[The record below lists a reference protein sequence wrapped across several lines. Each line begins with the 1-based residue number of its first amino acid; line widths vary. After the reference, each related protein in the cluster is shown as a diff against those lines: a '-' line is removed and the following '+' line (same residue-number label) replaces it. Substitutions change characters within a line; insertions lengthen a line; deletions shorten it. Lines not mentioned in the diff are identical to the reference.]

1 MTFYVALAYFGSVL
15 GCAMAVAVLLGTD
28 RRWVRV
34 AFATGMLVLA
44 AEAAFSGLAQSM
56 HGPAELIRWQEW
68 RLVALSFLP
77 APWIYFS
84 MTFARGSER
93 RRHFA
98 KRVILWLLCL
108 VPPVITLAFHDDL
121 LVAIRPNVFAFQA
134 TLQLGWPAMVSH
146 GMLLLSSVV
155 IVTHFER
162 TYRAAVGTIRWRIKF
177 ILLGLTALFVAR
189 IYTCTH
195 ALTVREFNPQYEIFN
210 SAALVAA
217 CGAMIA
223 GFRRAAHFQF
233 DVYPSP
239 AVLRG
244 SLTILLAGVYLIVV
258 GVVSRIT
265 AYFGAQRA
273 FGVNAL
279 IVLLLLVG
287 LVVSLQSAKFRD
299 ELRRFVSRNFQRP
312 YYDYRAVWRTF
323 TDNSALHQ
331 NRSDLARA
339 MVRQVASVFQA
350 HAVSLWVVNDE
361 GDRLLCIGST
371 AVPESDWRALEPETD
386 AVAAVL
392 SHFRERDDSV
402 DLDASGE
409 PWAIALR
416 ACQPR
421 TFHTGGH
428 RIAAPLRSRGALLG
442 FILLGDRVHGNR
454 HAFDIQDADML
465 RCMGN
470 HISNSLLSLQLS
482 LQAAQSRERDAFR
495 TMATF
500 FVHDLKNAAST
511 LNLMLP
517 NLPLHWDNPE
527 FREDA
532 LRGITKTVNHMNSL
546 IARMGQMR
554 NELKVDPQPA
564 DLNETVSRALEG
576 WDSIADVQLER
587 VFAPLPPVAHDR
599 EQFTTV
605 ISNLALNARDAVLA
619 AGSRPGRV
627 EVATMR
633 SGDDWIVVKVTDNG
647 CGMTPEFVADSL
659 FKPFKSSKKNGM
671 GIGMFQSRMIV
682 EAHGGRFTV
691 DSAPGKGTT
700 FKVYLPFVAERNAE
714 ESGG

>member
-1 MTFYVALAYFGSVL
+1 MTFYVAVAYLGSVL
-15 GCAMAVAVLLGTD
+15 ACAMSVAALLGND
-28 RRWVRV
+28 RRMVRS
-34 AFATGMLVLA
+34 AFAVGMLIFA
-44 AEAAFSGLAQSM
+44 AEAVFSGLAQSM
-56 HGPAELIRWQEW
+56 PGPAELIRWQEW
-68 RLVALSFLP
+68 RLVALSFLS

-93 RRHFA
+93 RRHIA
-98 KRVILWLLCL
+98 KTIVLWLLCL
-108 VPPVITLAFHDDL
+108 APPVITLAFHSDL

-134 TLQLGWPAMVSH
+134 TLQFGWPAMVSH
-146 GMLLLSSVV
+146 GVLLLSSVV
-155 IVTHFER
+155 VVTNFER

-177 ILLGLTALFVAR
+177 LLLGLTVLFVAR

-217 CGAMIA
+217 CVMMIS
-223 GFRRAAHFQF
+223 GFRRAGHFQF

-239 AVLRG
+239 AVIRG
-244 SLTILLAGVYLIVV
+244 SLTVLLAGVYLILV

-265 AYFGAQRA
+265 AYYGAERA
-273 FGVNAL
+273 FGANAL

-287 LVVSLQSAKFRD
+287 LVVSLQSTKFRD

-312 YYDYRAVWRTF
+312 FYDYRAVWRTF
-323 TDNSALHQ
+323 TDNSAIHQ

-339 MVRQVASVFQA
+339 MVRQVADVFQA

-361 GDRLLCIGST
+361 RDRLICIGST
-371 AVPESDWRALEPETD
+371 AIPESEWRALEPGVE
-386 AVAAVL
+386 AVAAIL
-392 SHFRERDDSV
+392 AQFRETSDSV
-402 DLDASGE
+402 DIDAASE
-409 PWAIALR
+409 PWAVALR
-416 ACQPR
+416 GCHPQ
-421 TFHTGGH
+421 TFQTGGH
-428 RIAAPLRSRGALLG
+428 RVAAPLQSRGALLG
-442 FILLGDRVHGNR
+442 FILLGDRVHGSR
-454 HAFDIQDADML
+454 HTFDVQDADML
-465 RCMGN
+465 RCVGN

-482 LQAAQSRERDAFR
+482 LQAAQSREREAFR

-546 IARMGQMR
+546 IARMGEMR
-554 NELKVDPQPA
+554 NELKVDPRPA
-564 DLNETVSRALEG
+564 DLNETVTRALEAWEAIG
-576 WDSIADVQLER
+576 DVQLER
-587 VFAPLPPVAHDR
+587 VFAALPMVAHDR

-605 ISNLALNARDAVLA
+605 ITNLVLNARDAVI
-619 AGSRPGRV
+619 AGGNKPGRV
-627 EVATMR
+627 EVATR
-633 SGDDWIVVKVTDNG
+633 RGGDDWVVVSVTDNG
-647 CGMTPEFVADSL
+647 CGMTAEYMANSL

-691 DSAPGKGTT
+691 DSALGKGTT
-700 FKVYLPFVAERNAE
+700 FKVYLPLAAVQSAAGIE
-714 ESGG
+714 G